1 MPTEYVLFVSLVIS
15 ALLRYGVIGERFD
28 RALHQV
34 DPTYRNLRDMGRA
47 LTIDPIGALRAL
59 PRTYGRYYGVTFRP
73 VEDPT
78 VEHLRRR
85 AVRAFV
91 DVLLVGFV
99 GLLGVL
105 LSAGALRRISEG
117 ALDIT
122 VVAVESALVVYWGR
136 HLLYQVHGNDRSP
149 LVMLLIL
156 LGIGTAVG
164 AIAAT
169 VL

>member
-1 MPTEYVLFVSLVIS
+1 VPTSVVLFVSLFIA
-15 ALLRYGVIGERFD
+15 ALLRCAIIGERFD

-34 DPTYRNLRDMGRA
+34 DPTYRNIRDMGRA
-47 LTIDPIGALRAL
+47 VVTDPIGALREL
-59 PRTYGRYYGVTFRP
+59 PRMYGHYYGVTFRP

-85 AVRAFV
+85 AIRAFV
-91 DVLLVGFV
+91 DVFPIVLG

-105 LSAGALRRISEG
+105 LFARVLRPISPGVLE
-117 ALDIT
+117 IT
-122 VVAVESALVVYWGR
+122 VVAVEALLVVYWGR
-136 HLLYQVHGNDRSP
+136 QLLDEVRGNDRYP
-149 LVMLLIL
+149 LGVLLIL

-169 VL
+169 IL